1 MLSKINSKL
10 KSESALKRT
19 PLTLMHLT
27 VKMTYSIQCMEK
39 AMVYGDYDDCFVLCF
54 ATDEIVPFGLQ
65 LNLKIA

>member
-1 MLSKINSKL
+1 MY
-10 KSESALKRT
+10 
-19 PLTLMHLT
+19 LT

-54 ATDEIVPFGLQ
+54 ATDEIVSLGFG